1 MQRLDPAMPLLCA
14 ALLCATLL
22 SGCGS
27 AGGARSAAPTP
38 EAFELNLGLA
48 QGYIQRGDYEIALD
62 KLRKAEA
69 LNPKSADVHTLY
81 GVLYERINRPEKA
94 EMHYAKAVELAPEGG
109 MMLNN
114 YGAWICR
121 SGDPA
126 RADQWFRKALDDPFY
141 KTPIA
146 ALSNAGKC
154 ALQAGDLAAAEGYF
168 RRALDIDGN
177 HPDSLV
183 EMATLSLNKG
193 DLLRARAFWQRR
205 ESLPIKQPD
214 LLELAIRIETALG
227 DENAVKRYR
236 QRLQDEFPQYR
247 PSTPDKLP
255 PP

>member
-1 MQRLDPAMPLLCA
+1 MRRPDLAIALLCA
-14 ALLCATLL
+14 ALLSA
-22 SGCGS
+22 CGF
-27 AGGARSAAPTP
+27 AGGARDAARTP

-48 QGYIQRGDYEIALD
+48 QGYLQRGDYEIALE
-62 KLRKAEA
+62 KLQKAEA
-69 LNPKSADVHTLY
+69 LNPKSADLHTLY
-81 GVLYERINRPEKA
+81 GLLYERINRAEKA
-94 EMHYAKAVELAPEGG
+94 EMHYAKAVELAPDRG

-114 YGAWICR
+114 YGAWVCR
-121 SGDPA
+121 NGDPA

-141 KTPIA
+141 KTPVA

-154 ALQAGDLAAAEGYF
+154 ALQAGEVAAAEGYF

-177 HPDSLV
+177 HADSLV

-205 ESLPIKQPD
+205 ESLPIQQPA

-227 DENAVKRYR
+227 DENAVNRYR

-247 PSTPDKLP
+247 PSTPDRLP